1 MRYSKEEL
9 EKLIEQAPRDEK
21 NRPVISDEDF
31 MDNLDILPDG
41 VRSDQNKFSKDGG
54 YVQAGRKG
62 DPKTLENV
70 RKAQKASYEAY
81 QKRKTIAETLDIFLK
96 KTDENGLSNQDKIVM
111 AMIAKANDG
120 CVGAFEALRD
130 TVGEKPSD
138 NLNLDVMTE
147 MDRELVA
154 NIQARLNE
162 LKGTKG

>member
-81 QKRKTIAETLDIFLK
+81 QKRKTIAETIDIFLK